1 MIFPCNTSNIEVLR
15 RPIESAQYPSIRY
28 TERMADEGIVVVNWR
43 SRVKQPD
50 SNKPVSRITGE
61 VHPGVTRFE
70 NRNAGPSHGRKHTE
84 LDE

>member
-1 MIFPCNTSNIEVLR
+1 MPGWNGLTGSTIADYRN
-15 RPIESAQYPSIRY
+15 PSETFHQQNEKGRI
-28 TERMADEGIVVVNWR
+28 VVNWR

-70 NRNAGPSHGRKHTE
+70 NRNTGPSHGRKHTE